1 MLHQRKCREM
11 IILVTNRKI
20 SINHKLVVS
29 KLILWVQMLQRAS
42 IRSLLVKSKFKGRV
56 FSWKSPR
63 NHKILRKL
71 FSDLNRKRSIFQQLY
86 HKPSRKKVAAEP
98 QLLSFQPQTC
108 LSLHLPMY
116 KNFQKN
122 SNMFHT
128 RYEYLEIEFYTKTFL
143 GCEKRR
149 KIRLRSINPLQTK

>member
-42 IRSLLVKSKFKGRV
+42 IRSLLVKSKFKGTV

-63 NHKILRKL
+63 NHKILRKR

-86 HKPSRKKVAAEP
+86 HKPSRKKVAVEP

-128 RYEYLEIEFYTKTFL
+128 RYEYQKVEFDKNCFS
-143 GCEKRR
+143 
-149 KIRLRSINPLQTK
+149 RLRKKKEDQTQKY

>member
-20 SINHKLVVS
+20 SINRKLVVS

-42 IRSLLVKSKFKGRV
+42 IRSLLVKSMSKLRAESTAG
-56 FSWKSPR
+56 
-63 NHKILRKL
+63 KILGTIKFCKNF

-86 HKPSRKKVAAEP
+86 HKPSRKRVAVEP
-98 QLLSFQPQTC
+98 QLLSYQPQTC

-128 RYEYLEIEFYTKTFL
+128 RYEVHLKLNLIKPFS
-143 GCEKRR
+143 
-149 KIRLRSINPLQTK
+149 RLRKKKEDQTLKY